1 MKNLKP
7 KHKNFLNSQSLITN
21 PKFLFKVTPDGK
33 IFEENYQSFI
43 TLILRARWDK
53 TTLQV
58 AREIA
63 KNGDFDWNVLH
74 QIVSVE
80 ALSPLIYRILRSEDW
95 LPINVETEW
104 RNAYYQNACRNTLL
118 LRELGKVLQSLADVG
133 VDVIVLKGAALAEK
147 VYGDIAARPMVDLD
161 LLIHPEDLTIVREV
175 VANLGYQLAG
185 VEMQSGF
192 NEEFRNE
199 EIHWKQ
205 GLVNVNLD
213 LHWKLLSP
221 VYYQRTFLTDWF
233 WETAILTNISGS
245 PAFILGNEAQIVYLC
260 AHLMLHHGGNSL
272 LWLHDIAE
280 AIAFS
285 PTAID
290 WDLIIS
296 KTKAYNLVLS
306 VQQILLRLA
315 DEWKAEIPVNVRS
328 QLAIL
333 KPTWEEVRAYSWQNQ
348 TMALRLFD
356 DLAGAKNWLTRL
368 RIAWDTLFPSRAYMQ
383 QRYVIPHPLLI
394 PLYYPYRWLR
404 GFRKVSG

>member
-1 MKNLKP
+1 MKNLKA
-7 KHKNFLNSQSLITN
+7 KLKTSLNSSPVISSPPVITN
-21 PKFLFKVTPDGK
+21 P
-33 IFEENYQSFI
+33 QSLI
-43 TLILRARWDK
+43 TLILRGRWDK
-53 TTLQV
+53 TALQV

-63 KNGDFDWNVLH
+63 RNSDLDWDELGKFVY
-74 QIVSVE
+74 IE
-80 ALSPLIYRILRSEDW
+80 ALTPLLYRILRNQDW
-95 LPINVETEW
+95 LPENVEKEW

-147 VYGDIAARPMVDLD
+147 VYGDIAVRQMVDLD
-161 LLIHPEDLTIVREV
+161 LLIHPKDLAIVREV

-199 EIHWKQ
+199 EIHWKP

-213 LHWKLLSP
+213 LHWKLVSP

-233 WETAILTNISGS
+233 WETAISTKISGS
-245 PAFILGNEAQIVYLC
+245 PALILGNEAQIVYLC
-260 AHLMLHHGGNSL
+260 AHLMLHHGGKSL

-290 WDLIIS
+290 WNLVIN
-296 KTKAYNLVLS
+296 KAETYNLVLS
-306 VQQILLRLA
+306 IQQVLLRIA
-315 DEWKAEIPVNVRS
+315 DEWKVEIPGNVRS

-333 KPTWEEVRAYSWQNQ
+333 KPSWEEVRAYSWQNQ

-356 DLAGAKNWLTRL
+356 DLAGAKDWLTRL

-383 QRYVIPHPLLI
+383 HRYEISHPLLI
-394 PLYYPYRWLR
+394 PFYYPYRWLR

>member
-1 MKNLKP
+1 MKNLKET
-7 KHKNFLNSQSLITN
+7 QSL
-21 PKFLFKVTPDGK
+21 V
-33 IFEENYQSFI
+33 
-43 TLILRARWDK
+43 TLILRGRWDK
-53 TTLQV
+53 TALQM

-63 KNGDFDWNVLH
+63 KNKDLNWDNLCDFVY
-74 QIVSVE
+74 IE
-80 ALSPLIYRILRSEDW
+80 ALTPLLYRILRNEDW
-95 LPINVETEW
+95 LPENVQTEW

-118 LRELGKVLQSLADVG
+118 LKELGNVLQNLADVG

-147 VYGDIAARPMVDLD
+147 VYGDIAARQMVDLD
-161 LLIHPEDLTIVREV
+161 LLIKPEDLTIVRKV
-175 VANLGYQLAG
+175 VANLGYKLAG

-213 LHWKLLSP
+213 LHWKLVSP
-221 VYYQRTFLTDWF
+221 IYYQRTFLTDWF
-233 WETAILTNISGS
+233 WETAIPTKISGS

-285 PTAID
+285 PTQID
-290 WDLIIS
+290 WNLVIS
-296 KTKAYNLVLS
+296 KAQTYNLVLS
-306 VQQILLRLA
+306 VQQILLRVA
-315 DEWKAEIPVNVRS
+315 DEWKAEIPGNVRS
-328 QLAIL
+328 QLATL
-333 KPTWEEVRAYSWQNQ
+333 KPSWEEVRAYSWQNQ
-348 TMALRLFD
+348 TMVLRLFD
-356 DLAGAKNWLTRL
+356 DLAGAKDWLTRL
-368 RIAWDTLFPSRAYMQ
+368 HIAWDTLFPSRAYMQ
-383 QRYVIPHPLLI
+383 HRYEIRHPLLI

>member
-7 KHKNFLNSQSLITN
+7 KLKTSLNFPSLVISSPSPITN
-21 PKFLFKVTPDGK
+21 PRSL
-33 IFEENYQSFI
+33 I
-43 TLILRARWDK
+43 TLILRGRWDNK
-53 TTLQV
+53 ALQV

-63 KNGDFDWNVLH
+63 TNSDLDWDNLGKFVY
-74 QIVSVE
+74 SE
-80 ALSPLIYRILRSEDW
+80 ALTPLLYRILRNEDW
-95 LPINVETEW
+95 LPKNVQTEW

-147 VYGDIAARPMVDLD
+147 VYGDIAVRQMVDLD
-161 LLIHPEDLTIVREV
+161 LLIHPEDLAIVREV

-199 EIHWKQ
+199 EIHLKQ
-205 GLVNVNLD
+205 GLININLD
-213 LHWKLLSP
+213 LHWKLVSP

-233 WETAILTNISGS
+233 WETAIPTKLSDA

-260 AHLMLHHGGNSL
+260 AHLMLHHGGQSL

-280 AIAFS
+280 VLAFS

-290 WDLIIS
+290 WDLVI
-296 KTKAYNLVLS
+296 TKAQTYKLVLS
-306 VQQILLRLA
+306 VQQILLRVA
-315 DEWKAEIPVNVRS
+315 DEWKAEIPANVRS
-328 QLAIL
+328 QLATL
-333 KPTWEEVRAYSWQNQ
+333 KPSWEEVRAYSWQHQ

-356 DLAGAKNWLTRL
+356 DLAGAKDWLTRL
-368 RIAWDTLFPSRAYMQ
+368 HIAWDTLFPSRAYMQ
-383 QRYVIPHPLLI
+383 QRYQIPHPLLI
-394 PLYYPYRWLR
+394 PFYYPYRWLR

>member
-1 MKNLKP
+1 MKNLKE
-7 KHKNFLNSQSLITN
+7 NQSL
-21 PKFLFKVTPDGK
+21 V
-33 IFEENYQSFI
+33 
-43 TLILRARWDK
+43 TLILRGRWDK
-53 TTLQV
+53 TALQV

-63 KNGDFDWNVLH
+63 KNSDLDWDNLCEFVY
-74 QIVSVE
+74 IE
-80 ALSPLIYRILRSEDW
+80 ALTPLLYRILRNEDW
-95 LPINVETEW
+95 LPENVQTQW
-104 RNAYYQNACRNTLL
+104 QNAYYQNACRNTLL
-118 LRELGKVLQSLADVG
+118 LRELGKVLQSLADIG

-147 VYGDIAARPMVDLD
+147 VYGDIAARQMVDLD
-161 LLIHPEDLTIVREV
+161 LLIHPEDLAIVREV

-199 EIHWKQ
+199 EIHLKQ
-205 GLVNVNLD
+205 GLININLD
-213 LHWKLLSP
+213 LHWKLVSP

-233 WETAILTNISGS
+233 WETAILTKLSDA

-290 WDLIIS
+290 WDLVI
-296 KTKAYNLVLS
+296 TKAQTYNLVLS
-306 VQQILLRLA
+306 VQQILLRVA

-328 QLAIL
+328 QLVAL

-356 DLAGAKNWLTRL
+356 DLAGAKDWLTRL
-368 RIAWDTLFPSRAYMQ
+368 HIAWNTLFPSRAYMQ
-383 QRYVIPHPLLI
+383 QRYQIPHSLLI

-404 GFRKVSG
+404 GFRKVGTRHN